1 MAVDFVDH
9 CRMMCWVSRINKK
22 DYDGGD
28 GVWNP
33 RGNLRNTGCF
43 SCGGPHRQSHCR
55 SMFQDNFPDTY
66 STQEN
71 NSLSNQLSS
80 QDARVLLTIY
90 PDFLAIP
97 VSAPLKLGRGFV
109 GKKK

>member
-1 MAVDFVDH
+1 
-9 CRMMCWVSRINKK
+9 
-22 DYDGGD
+22 
-28 GVWNP
+28 
-33 RGNLRNTGCF
+33 
-43 SCGGPHRQSHCR
+43 
-55 SMFQDNFPDTY
+55 MFQDNFPDTY

-109 GKKK
+109 GKKIAITLFDNGANIMAIDRKQVPKSAYTGKYVCCRKFSDRTEVFFSE